1 MPAKMSKNLTKLAG
15 AIAKMEENRVD
26 EILTRYLDEKVPPLE
41 IIREMSAGME
51 EVGRLYKEGEYFLA
65 ELVFSGEIFK
75 NAMGRVKPLLGDS
88 EKLETSGKV
97 VLGTVKDDI
106 HDLGKNI
113 VATLLECAGFEV
125 IDLGVDV
132 PPEKFVEALR
142 DSGAP
147 LVGMS
152 ILLTT
157 AYESLKNTVDAIR
170 DAGLREKVKIMI
182 GGAVTNEK
190 ITDQMGV
197 DYHGQDASSGVEI
210 AREVFKA

>member
-1 MPAKMSKNLTKLAG
+1 MPAKKSKKLTELAES
-15 AIAKMEENRVD
+15 IAKMEERKVE
-26 EILTRYLDEKVPPLE
+26 EILGRYLEEKMPPLR
-41 IIREMSAGME
+41 IIQEMSAGME
-51 EVGRLYKEGEYFLA
+51 EVGRLYKKGEYFLA

-75 NAMGRVKPLLGDS
+75 SAMDRVKPLLGDS
-88 EKLETSGKV
+88 DKLETSGKV

-113 VATLLECAGFEV
+113 VGTLLECAGFEV

-142 DSGAP
+142 DTGAP
-147 LVGMS
+147 LLGMS

-157 AYESLKNTVDAIR
+157 AFESLQATVDAISK
-170 DAGLREKVKIMI
+170 AGLRDRVKIMI
-182 GGAVTNEK
+182 GGAVTTKK
-190 ITDQMGV
+190 ITSQMSV
-197 DYHGQDASSGVEI
+197 DYHGQDASSGVDI